1 MRAICLY
8 IARTCASKASHWSG
22 PTPFLDAARYSGGIP
37 STISMAAVPRTS
49 KTWGGKA
56 FVSTVNAT
64 FGFAFSADTLGAS
77 GTVHRTNSAPF
88 QWKPIGIARGNPSG
102 PTYANRAG
110 ILDCISSCAS
120 GSPSTRVTSCGCI
133 LASSGLSLLNVSTC
147 LVVPTKAR
155 RGGRP
160 QEGGSVPSGE
170 CQAHALHSFCETP
183 TRTARPRCSRAF
195 LVAVVVGLVGAGL
208 LHPDVARLG

>member
-1 MRAICLY
+1 MSVMAMLRQPY
-8 IARTCASKASHWSG
+8 INILRVIASSLSETSSLARPTDQFLDWCWKSRLKVQQLGPKRCNFDASHLLVHRRTCASKASHWSG

-110 ILDCISSCAS
+110 ILDCISSCAN
-120 GSPSTRVTSCGCI
+120 GSLSTRATSCFCI
-133 LASSGLSLLNVSTC
+133 TTAS
-147 LVVPTKAR
+147 
-155 RGGRP
+155 
-160 QEGGSVPSGE
+160 
-170 CQAHALHSFCETP
+170 
-183 TRTARPRCSRAF
+183 
-195 LVAVVVGLVGAGL
+195 
-208 LHPDVARLG
+208 